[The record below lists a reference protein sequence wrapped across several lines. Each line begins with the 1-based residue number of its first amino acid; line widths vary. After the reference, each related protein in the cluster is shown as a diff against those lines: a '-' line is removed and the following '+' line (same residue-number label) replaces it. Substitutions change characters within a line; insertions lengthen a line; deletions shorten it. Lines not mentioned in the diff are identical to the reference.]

1 MARLGGQIA
10 GLQDVAVVEGVVPVR
25 PDEALEVLVVLPR
38 VLKEMD
44 RRRIRRGLALV
55 QRSSCLG
62 LMDGLAMAADR
73 EGVPAVEG
81 ADVSDGD
88 ALDGPWVRKHEEV
101 ALGDYMWRQ
110 VFDVE
115 LLRVRVRLILHF
127 RRPHV
132 RHDALEQLQRGR
144 PAEELLRAEQ
154 DLVGA
159 LVGLWPLS
167 CVLYL
172 FSG

>member
-88 ALDGPWVRKHEEV
+88 AVDGPRVREHEEV
-101 ALGDYMWRQ
+101 ALRHCIRRQ

-115 LLRVRVRLILHF
+115 LLRIRESLILLFH
-127 RRPHV
+127 RPHIC
-132 RHDALEQLQRGR
+132 HHALEQLQRGR
-144 PAEELLRAEQ
+144 LAEELSRAE
-154 DLVGA
+154 
-159 LVGLWPLS
+159 
-167 CVLYL
+167 
-172 FSG
+172 